1 MMNTALAA
9 DAAGVDHFVF
19 ISTDKAVLPVS
30 VMGAAKRV
38 GEMVIQL
45 MAEHSDTNFNV
56 VRCGNVLGSS
66 GSVIPRFTDQIRR
79 GLPVT
84 ITDARVRRYFMLT
97 SEAVQLVM
105 QAASLSRSG
114 DIFVLDMGEAVSIE
128 ELARDVARL
137 MGASKDGVPQVEFQY
152 TGLRPGEKLEEQLRI
167 EETDERPTGFESIMD
182 FYTDHIEDALDA
194 IVPNSEWNGTIRVT
208 FEYIPSPEE
217 VDENQC

>member
-1 MMNTALAA
+1 
-9 DAAGVDHFVF
+9 
-19 ISTDKAVLPVS
+19 VS

-38 GEMVIQL
+38 GEVFIQL
-45 MAEHSDTNFNV
+45 MARRSDTNFNV
-56 VRCGNVLGSS
+56 VRFGNVLGSS

-84 ITDARVRRYFMLT
+84 ITDARVSRYFMLT

-128 ELARDVARL
+128 ELARDVAQL
-137 MGASKDGVPQVEFQY
+137 MGASEDGVPQVEFQY

-167 EETDERPTGFESIMD
+167 EETEERPTGFESIMVEGYHSPLSWD
-182 FYTDHIEDALDA
+182 GLQTMLDRLIPAARGGDVECTVRALAELVPEYT
-194 IVPNSEWNGTIRVT
+194 PVT
-208 FEYIPSPEE
+208 PRYAEILSAVSRESS
-217 VDENQC
+217 